1 MSTSRL
7 HFRVVTPQRILV
19 DFDNVNVVTVPG
31 AHGQISILPYHTPL
45 LTKLEPGLVTYRTE
59 HEERILGVSQ
69 AFMEVSDNR
78 VNILADYALLPEEAD
93 ERRAQEAR
101 ERAQKEMERRLE
113 GTDFQQVEA
122 ELRKA
127 LLELKLV
134 EHTRK

>member
-1 MSTSRL
+1 MSTSSL

-19 DFDNVNVVTVPG
+19 DLDNVKTVTAPG
-31 AHGQISILPYHTPL
+31 VHGQISILPYHSSL
-45 LTKLEPGLVTYRTE
+45 LTKLEPGLVTYKTE
-59 HEERILGVSQ
+59 HEERFLGVTQ
-69 AFMEVSDNR
+69 AFLEVSDNR

-101 ERAQKEMERRLE
+101 ERAQKEMEKRLE
-113 GTDFQQVEA
+113 GTDFQKVEA

>member
-1 MSTSRL
+1 MSTL

-19 DFDNVNVVTVPG
+19 DLDNVKVISAPSML
-31 AHGQISILPYHTPL
+31 GQISILPFHAPL
-45 LTKLEPGLVTYRTE
+45 LTRLEPGIVTYKTE

-101 ERAQKEMERRLE
+101 VQAQKEMEKRLE
-113 GTDFQQVEA
+113 GTDFQLVEA

-134 EHTRK
+134 EHARK

>member
-1 MSTSRL
+1 MSTSSL
-7 HFRVVTPQRILV
+7 HFRVVTPQRTLV
-19 DFDNVNVVTVPG
+19 DLDNVKIVTAPG
-31 AHGQISILPYHTPL
+31 FDGQISVLPYHAPL
-45 LTKLEPGLVTYRTE
+45 LTKLQSGLISYKTE
-59 HEERILGVSQ
+59 HEERFLGVSQ

-101 ERAQKEMERRLE
+101 ERAQQEMEKRLE
-113 GTDFQQVEA
+113 GTDFQLVEA

-134 EHTRK
+134 EHTKK